1 MNADRKK
8 RQGTDDL
15 FYTTVDK
22 MLRYG
27 IRMRMVAAAVVLGA
41 MTLAAQPPGGGPGP
55 GGPRP
60 GGPMGGQGR
69 GPMGAVP
76 QGRWWTDPA
85 MVRRLALTP
94 EQQKQI
100 ETLFQGSR
108 VKLIDLDASVQKEDA
123 MLEPLLEGEHPDEA
137 KVLAQIDRVAQARAE
152 LEKARARMLLGFRG
166 VLNQEQ
172 WKTLQATGREGPPP
186 QRNNPPPP
194 RNNGR

>member
-1 MNADRKK
+1 
-8 RQGTDDL
+8 
-15 FYTTVDK
+15 
-22 MLRYG
+22 
-27 IRMRMVAAAVVLGA
+27 
-41 MTLAAQPPGGGPGP
+41 
-55 GGPRP
+55 
-60 GGPMGGQGR
+60 
-69 GPMGAVP
+69 MGAVP